1 MAKPVF
7 ERSGLR
13 PGILHLGIGA
23 FHRAHQATYTEAVLA
38 TGDLRWGTVGASLRS
53 PRARDTLTPQ
63 DFLYTV
69 CQRHQDHSEAQIIG
83 GLVNVLCGAE
93 PAGYGKLIQTIA
105 NPATRVITLTITEKG
120 YCHDHDGNLD
130 ERHADVLHDLEQP
143 TRARSAPGLLTA
155 GLVERRHT
163 GAPLTIVSCDNVTG
177 NGTVARRVVTTMARA
192 RDPSL
197 AAWIQDHIAFPSTM
211 VDRIVPRTAPE
222 DIERVRGEFG
232 YTDEALVVCEPFRQ
246 WVMEDQFMGPRP
258 AWEAAGAELVGD
270 VAPYEQAKLR
280 LLNAS
285 HSLLAYLGLL
295 LGYEFI
301 HEVIGD
307 ADLANF
313 ARRVLVDE
321 VVPTIDLPSGFDL
334 AGYIDATLE
343 RFANTAVAYRAAQV
357 ASDGSHKLVQRIYP
371 TLRARVERGLPAPGM
386 ELAVCAWLQCLTGR
400 AEDGTAIGFDDPG
413 AKPVGRLVATHHD
426 PRALV
431 DAIDQDTN
439 HWDSVQAQHR
449 DELRKRL
456 ANSLQALRQQGVH
469 GRINALMATPAQPA

>member
-1 MAKPVF
+1 
-7 ERSGLR
+7 
-13 PGILHLGIGA
+13 
-23 FHRAHQATYTEAVLA
+23 
-38 TGDLRWGTVGASLRS
+38 
-53 PRARDTLTPQ
+53 
-63 DFLYTV
+63 
-69 CQRHQDHSEAQIIG
+69 
-83 GLVNVLCGAE
+83 
-93 PAGYGKLIQTIA
+93 
-105 NPATRVITLTITEKG
+105 
-120 YCHDHDGNLD
+120 
-130 ERHADVLHDLEQP
+130 
-143 TRARSAPGLLTA
+143 
-155 GLVERRHT
+155 
-163 GAPLTIVSCDNVTG
+163 
-177 NGTVARRVVTTMARA
+177 
-192 RDPSL
+192 
-197 AAWIQDHIAFPSTM
+197 M

-469 GRINALMATPAQPA
+469 GRINALMATPAQPALSLQLVAKVASGSLGGRNQVCTHGGSRSLGIVRLQRLEDILVLIHHRVDPLFDDQLVELAGETRLAAQCPQPLDGVHDGSILGASSDCQVKAAIHLFDQRRLIGTAHLLKRLSQRTELARRHSFSCQRGGFGLHDET